1 MVAAFFLPLADTTV
15 ISNIWY
21 FLIFSKS
28 LYNPTFHPQAFLPP
42 IRIHLLLPSLFI
54 LRPEFFQLP
63 VPHCGLHKSWGDIS
77 NSPSTCRAHTRCT
90 APASNKRLFIWMRHD
105 PPNVLLSS
113 PLPSGGRG
121 GHNHNFTQQL
131 NSVEYICHQRGKPL
145 F

>member
-21 FLIFSKS
+21 FLVFSKS
-28 LYNPTFHPQAFLPP
+28 LYNPTFHPQAFLPS
-42 IRIHLLLPSLFI
+42 IWIHLLLPSLFL

-77 NSPSTCRAHTRCT
+77 NSPSTCLAHTRCT

-131 NSVEYICHQRGKPL
+131 NSVEYIWHQRGKPL